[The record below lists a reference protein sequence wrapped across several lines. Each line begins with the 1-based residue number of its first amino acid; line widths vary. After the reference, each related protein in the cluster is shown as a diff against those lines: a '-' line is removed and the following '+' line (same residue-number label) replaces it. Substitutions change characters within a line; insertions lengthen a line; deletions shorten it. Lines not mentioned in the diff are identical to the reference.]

1 MQLLAFTVGLG
12 LLFVA
17 GAMMPPL
24 TPARAEQ
31 ILGKWHI
38 RSWAGNMPIPSW
50 KWSDPL
56 PPFAFE
62 RNSLGDLEFRMNL
75 TVETPHLH
83 PLPAWEELRHCLLQ
97 GQNELS
103 VLPDHDAHGCV
114 PDPSVFEH
122 QLLLPSFF
130 SWGAIHTLPELIRN
144 GICRTLEADLDAVR
158 IFKEFV
164 ETKIPKT
171 GEIITPPHVE
181 ACELV
186 QDS

>member
-1 MQLLAFTVGLG
+1 MQLLTFTMGLA
-12 LLFVA
+12 LLSVV

-56 PPFAFE
+56 PPFSFE
-62 RNSLGDLEFRMNL
+62 RNHLGELEFRMNL
-75 TVETPHLH
+75 TKPIGCIPFKL
-83 PLPAWEELRHCLLQ
+83 PLYEGEDLGMFFTWWRHTIHIHF
-97 GQNELS
+97 
-103 VLPDHDAHGCV
+103 LPGKN
-114 PDPSVFEH
+114 F
-122 QLLLPSFF
+122 
-130 SWGAIHTLPELIRN
+130 AIAYFRGKMNYQYYQIMMLM
-144 GICRTLEADLDAVR
+144 GRTLEADLDAVR

-164 ETKIPKT
+164 ESKLPKT
-171 GEIITPPHVE
+171 GKIITPPHVE
-181 ACELV
+181 ACELA